1 MFIRISLLLVTTD
14 VCDSYQSLSINQLL
28 SSFKR
33 FDEVCNSQNVHRTIS
48 LALGWHG
55 TAWWPL
61 AVRLPSQNGTW
72 EVHGCCLG
80 LVINS
85 LDPKPDFSVTFLLEF
100 HINCNGDCRHR
111 VLTIKALPLL

>member
-1 MFIRISLLLVTTD
+1 MFIRISLPLVTTD

-80 LVINS
+80 LVINFHKE
-85 LDPKPDFSVTFLLEF
+85 DAGISVGNNLHLKQA
-100 HINCNGDCRHR
+100 HR
-111 VLTIKALPLL
+111 FYFIHE